1 MNLLLLKQISI
12 LSAVFGGML
21 GLLALIAPLTIW
33 IILSAFVL
41 PAIAVIVYLK
51 QNDLIGILS
60 TRDGAIFGSIIGAV
74 SFVAGFVVF
83 APISV
88 IISWLFKLL
97 FKSIYTSGVLSL
109 IPFDFGSIILLI
121 LCTILLA
128 ALSALFNGFVGLITA
143 YVYELITG
151 VKKEGN
157 ANNSIDFQIK

>member
-97 FKSIYTSGVLSL
+97 FKSI
-109 IPFDFGSIILLI
+109 
-121 LCTILLA
+121 
-128 ALSALFNGFVGLITA
+128 
-143 YVYELITG
+143 
-151 VKKEGN
+151 
-157 ANNSIDFQIK
+157 